1 MIRPEAQAQAQAER
15 RERRRV
21 RGLAARRS
29 GRWAEVLA
37 AAMLMAR
44 GWRILGFRLQATGA
58 EIDLLAVRGK
68 VLAVVEVKART
79 DLATALQAVSAD
91 QASRLIRAGEALASR
106 RFAARG
112 LSVRLDLV
120 ALAPGRLPRHIPDAW
135 GYSGARSPR
144 YSGAQAGHEA
154 FREP

>member
-1 MIRPEAQAQAQAER
+1 MRPEAQAER

-21 RGLAARRS
+21 RGLAARKS
-29 GRWAEVLA
+29 GRWAEVVA

-44 GWRILGFRLQATGA
+44 GWRILGFRLQGTGA

-79 DLATALQAVSAD
+79 DLAAALQAVSPD
-91 QASRLIRAGEALASR
+91 QAARLIRAGEALASR
-106 RFAARG
+106 RFAGRG

-120 ALAPGRLPRHIPDAW
+120 ALAPGRMPRHIPDAW
-135 GYSGARSPR
+135 GYSGAQVTG
-144 YSGAQAGHEA
+144 YSGVQVSHEA